1 MSTNKSKLIA
11 IVDDDLD
18 ITELF
23 YDVLI
28 PINGIVVF
36 KFTDPIIALEHI
48 TLNLHKYALI
58 ISDFKMPGLN
68 GIEFISRV
76 KRLNPYKRTLLMTAF
91 EIKDSLFS
99 QYLKQEIIN
108 GFLQKPIEIKDLLEE
123 VNKQIHIHKI
133 KR

>member
-1 MSTNKSKLIA
+1 MSTNRSKLIA

-23 YDVLI
+23 YDALI
-28 PINGIVVF
+28 PINGILVF

-58 ISDFKMPGLN
+58 ISDFKMPGIN

-76 KRLNPYKRTLLMTAF
+76 KRLNPYIRTLLMTAF

-99 QYLKQEIIN
+99 QYVKQEIIN